1 MKKLQ
6 SKDIPL
12 QEIVLRRFELPY
24 GMDDRELARKFLLSL
39 GLLQTGESRDII
51 VDLFLIL
58 LKSKKNTLPKDINFF
73 VNQLKDLP
81 GASKPNLLRQLK
93 RLRDIKLVEKVQ
105 QGYRITEFGRLDNI
119 VSNYITPFIVNQT
132 IERVREYAKEI
143 DRRWK
148 NYSELL
154 K

>member
-12 QEIVLRRFELPY
+12 QEIILRRFESPY
-24 GMDDRELARKFLLSL
+24 GLEDRELSRKFLLSV

-51 VDLFLIL
+51 VDLFMIL
-58 LKSKKNTLPKDINFF
+58 LKSKKNASPKDINFI
-73 VNQLKDLP
+73 VNELKELP

-105 QGYRITEFGRLDNI
+105 K
-119 VSNYITPFIVNQT
+119 FID
-132 IERVREYAKEI
+132 IC
-143 DRRWK
+143 
-148 NYSELL
+148 
-154 K
+154 

>member
-12 QEIVLRRFELPY
+12 QEIVLRRFESPY
-24 GMDDRELARKFLLSL
+24 GLEDRELSRKFLLSV

-51 VDLFLIL
+51 VDLFMIL
-58 LKSKKNTLPKDINFF
+58 LKSKKNATPKDINFF
-73 VNQLKDLP
+73 VNELKDLP

-105 QGYRITEFGRLDNI
+105 NGYRITEFGRLDNI
-119 VSNYITPFIVNQT
+119 ISNYVTPFMVNQT
-132 IERVREYAKEI
+132 IERIREYAKEI
-143 DRRWK
+143 DRR
-148 NYSELL
+148 
-154 K
+154 

>member
-12 QEIVLRRFELPY
+12 QEIILRRFESPY

-73 VNQLKDLP
+73 VNELKDLP

-119 VSNYITPFIVNQT
+119 ISNYITPFIVNQT

-148 NYSELL
+148 NYSELS